1 MSTDTVFTVHPEVP
15 SIEPRCCFT
24 FRHGIAQSD
33 LSSFTDVW
41 NDIYFVYDYAEDAAF
56 RYVTLM
62 EPGQQKQLYLID
74 KTDGTIYRSELT
86 LPGSEEAFY
95 PKWQYGDLLID
106 YCLTDDEEPCLT
118 ILRHRN

>member
-1 MSTDTVFTVHPEVP
+1 MLPSATSPSWSPASRSSST
-15 SIEPRCCFT
+15 
-24 FRHGIAQSD
+24 
-33 LSSFTDVW
+33 
-41 NDIYFVYDYAEDAAF
+41 AAF

-74 KTDGTIYRSELT
+74 KTDGTIYRSALT
-86 LPGSEEAFY
+86 FPGSEEAFY
-95 PKWQYGDLLID
+95 PKWQYGDQLID